1 MGLNHGH
8 YTNFFLFVY
17 LKALVKRSP
26 QASEQHIT
34 QALSS
39 NAPGSFGIEQMLPSS
54 LRRRP
59 SSPVNIDTGE
69 RGTRDRQRLATLTKQ
84 LGMLI

>member
-1 MGLNHGH
+1 M
-8 YTNFFLFVY
+8 
-17 LKALVKRSP
+17 VKRSP
-26 QASEQHIT
+26 QASDQHIT

-39 NAPGSFGIEQMLPSS
+39 NAPGSFGMEQMLPSS

-69 RGTRDRQRLATLTKQ
+69 RGTRDRQRLATLAKQ
-84 LGMLI
+84 LGNLFY